1 MAKKQVK
8 YEGNNYQESDFDPMD
23 IYFNK
28 YDRIAEETY
37 DVSSKKNA
45 EIKEHIHS
53 EAKKIYKYYLKQGA
67 RYGVSAA
74 AVVAGVVGLASG
86 VLPVM
91 VLGGAL
97 TAAGVGGVGVT
108 RFGRAKRN
116 ELTYNRALDGKRLR
130 YLWSEARRIRKI
142 DRYIETLKDVR
153 KNHPERVDKARSLEK
168 RINRELHVYETK
180 ALAQYKK
187 TQQDIKN
194 LDRKFQKEPNAFARF
209 GNWLGFHW
217 YDDARE
223 VKDRQLRA
231 FRDDFVYGQ
240 LLFSRKLREEAG
252 LERNKSVDNFLI
264 DRAKDNAKKAKASLE
279 RLEKNNAKRKE
290 NIETIDD
297 QLARIENKSY
307 SPVIIE
313 RLKEKIKAEKLEGPK
328 FAHEI
333 GLFAQQNGLTKE
345 ELFTICE
352 SVKFGKQSKLTVLNY
367 TVEDIRNFSDE
378 ARQAMLDQVMTLKD
392 KPFATF
398 EKQINTY
405 IENKERRGD
414 KKSVK
419 AYKSFMDDVVAT
431 REAEAQM

>member
-37 DVSSKKNA
+37 DVTSKKNA

-168 RINRELHVYETK
+168 RIKNERYFYTLENYDNNNDIIYDSSLDKYLVNEDFALPELSLNDIEYLKSSKLISPEMRKKYGFFQYE
-180 ALAQYKK
+180 
-187 TQQDIKN
+187 
-194 LDRKFQKEPNAFARF
+194 
-209 GNWLGFHW
+209 
-217 YDDARE
+217 YDDSQE
-223 VKDRQLRA
+223 L
-231 FRDDFVYGQ
+231 
-240 LLFSRKLREEAG
+240 S
-252 LERNKSVDNFLI
+252 KS
-264 DRAKDNAKKAKASLE
+264 
-279 RLEKNNAKRKE
+279 
-290 NIETIDD
+290 
-297 QLARIENKSY
+297 
-307 SPVIIE
+307 
-313 RLKEKIKAEKLEGPK
+313 
-328 FAHEI
+328 
-333 GLFAQQNGLTKE
+333 
-345 ELFTICE
+345 E
-352 SVKFGKQSKLTVLNY
+352 SDCILTVLKGKNDDV
-367 TVEDIRNFSDE
+367 TVTEISTEDISEYYYVRLYPRGKQFFHNIGIIIESNGKRYFSEGYLDE
-378 ARQAMLDQVMTLKD
+378 SGNCVDCYEILA
-392 KPFATF
+392 
-398 EKQINTY
+398 
-405 IENKERRGD
+405 
-414 KKSVK
+414 
-419 AYKSFMDDVVAT
+419 
-431 REAEAQM
+431 